1 VAVGR
6 KDTLRAGRFAA
17 LTLAAAL
24 SALPGIAQDI
34 RTEQVRFGAGQTG
47 TTIAGR
53 ITGYE
58 SVSYTLG
65 AEAGQRMRVALDPS
79 NLAAYFNV
87 YAPGAGPGDD
97 ALANGGLPGPMVPDL
112 NRFEGTLPASGTYTV
127 SVYMMRAAAR
137 RNEVSD
143 YTLAISITGATGEI
157 VQGDFADGL
166 QGGPD
171 FFEVRTA
178 RGGTLNLRSAPSGGA
193 AVVTR
198 LAYGTTVRNLG
209 CRMAEAQRWCS
220 VATLSDPGIEGWA
233 AGDFLVEGSGE
244 TATQLPDMIPVGPGA
259 VTPSAAEQACLA
271 AISRET
277 QNGDVV
283 LLGSDFSEAGTVVRV
298 GVGPDRAPWQ
308 CIAYADGTT
317 GGIMFLSEDAM
328 VPGTDYH
335 ATGPIHCSPEPG
347 AAETTCNFGVHRE
360 GAGNGRVDVTL
371 PDGRGRA
378 IFYSAGVPI
387 YFDRSEADGDIAFE
401 ATRRGDEYLV
411 RIGPSSF
418 VLPDA
423 VIWGG

>member
-1 VAVGR
+1 VAIGM

-65 AEAGQRMRVALDPS
+65 AEAGQRMRLALDPS
-79 NLAAYFNV
+79 NL
-87 YAPGAGPGDD
+87 
-97 ALANGGLPGPMVPDL
+97 
-112 NRFEGTLPASGTYTV
+112 

-137 RNEVSD
+137 RNELSD
-143 YTLAISITGATGEI
+143 YTLAISITGETGEI

-171 FFEVRTA
+171 FFSVRT
-178 RGGTLNLRSAPSGGA
+178 SGGDLNIRSGPSTGA
-193 AVVTR
+193 RVVAR
-198 LAYGTTVRNLG
+198 VLNGTPLRNLG
-209 CRMAEAQRWCS
+209 CRMNEAQRWCS
-220 VATLSDPGIEGWA
+220 VATLSDPGVEGWA

-259 VTPSAAEQACLA
+259 VTPNAAEQACLA
-271 AISRET
+271 GISRET

>member
-1 VAVGR
+1 L
-6 KDTLRAGRFAA
+6 KNFLLAA
-17 LTLAAAL
+17 AALAAAL
-24 SALPGIAQDI
+24 CAPAVAAQDI

-53 ITGYE
+53 ISGYD
-58 SVSYTLG
+58 SVSYRLG
-65 AEAGQRMRVALDPS
+65 AEAGQTMRVVLDPS
-79 NLAAYFNV
+79 NLATYFNV
-87 YAPGAGPGDD
+87 YAPGTGPGDE
-97 ALANGGLPGPMVPDL
+97 ALANSGLVGPMVPDL
-112 NRFEGTLPASGTYTV
+112 NRFEGRLPASGIYTV

-143 YTLAISITGATGEI
+143 YTLAISITGETGET

-171 FFEVRTA
+171 FFAVRT
-178 RGGTLNLRSAPSGGA
+178 SGGSLNIRSGPSTGA
-193 AVVTR
+193 RVVAR
-198 LAYGTTVRNLG
+198 VLNGTPLRNLG
-209 CRMAEAQRWCS
+209 CRMNEAQRWCS

-298 GVGPDRAPWQ
+298 GVGPDRARWQ

-317 GGIMFLSEDAM
+317 GGIMFLSEDVM

-335 ATGPIHCSPEPG
+335 ATGPIRCIPEPG
-347 AAETTCNFGVHRE
+347 AAGTSCNFGVHRE
-360 GAGNGRVDVTL
+360 GAGNGRVDVSL

-387 YFDRSEADGDIAFE
+387 DFDRSEVDEDIAFE